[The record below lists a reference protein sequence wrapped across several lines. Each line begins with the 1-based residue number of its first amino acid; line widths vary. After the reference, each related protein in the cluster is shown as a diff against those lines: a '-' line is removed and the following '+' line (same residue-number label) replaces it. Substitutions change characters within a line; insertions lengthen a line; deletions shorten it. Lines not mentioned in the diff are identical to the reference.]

1 MDKWKLF
8 LFIWS
13 SPSLDLEEDRC
24 DGDILAAVDRL
35 HIVSDHVSIYLPLN
49 IYCWHNEWLVFFGH
63 PIPSKLLTTETKPES

>member
-24 DGDILAAVDRL
+24 DGHILAAVDRL
-35 HIVSDHVSIYLPLN
+35 HSVKIGRAHV
-49 IYCWHNEWLVFFGH
+49 
-63 PIPSKLLTTETKPES
+63 